1 MHPPLHV
8 SKHPHCKEQIEALIK
23 CHKDHPFAKFWGA
36 CNEQKWALDRCFR
49 EEKKL
54 KILEN
59 RKRKEKLEEKERL
72 RKGAKLET

>member
-1 MHPPLHV
+1 MHPPLYV

-23 CHKDHPFAKFWGA
+23 CHKDHPVAKFWGT

-72 RKGAKLET
+72 RRGEK